1 MKSGNMMNEAACK
14 ITKILNRTRCNIWVN
29 RMENQCF
36 GKTGVGW
43 QDGIL

>member
-1 MKSGNMMNEAACK
+1 MSFIEQMY
-14 ITKILNRTRCNIWVN
+14 RTRCNIWVN